1 MNEEVTMGAAGN
13 STDMAG
19 FDPKLRLTAFAGGW
33 EEHRHRHCIWIV
45 SPEGYPHHHGF
56 DEVAEALSEAFS
68 KLGGSAPITRH
79 PAEWNGRSPIV
90 LGTNLLPAIGSPA
103 MPDGTILYNLEQ
115 VDLGSS
121 WFKTGYLA
129 LLSRYP
135 VLDYSPR
142 NRDELRRI
150 GISHAGLLE
159 IGYSPILNRIP
170 TDREKDIDV
179 LFYGTVNERRARILD
194 ELKGRGLNVVSLFG
208 VYGAQ
213 RDEAIARAK
222 IVLNVHHFGAN
233 IFEIVRISY
242 LLANKVC
249 VVSEGDLDDPD
260 VALFAGG
267 IELAA
272 YEDLVDRC
280 IQLAGD
286 AARRQKVAQ
295 TGFERIRA
303 RRQAQ
308 LLERCV
314 SDGTSSAQAAPTL
327 PGKEKTIV
335 SGRAYGEGR
344 VPVDGMHFI
353 DCTFSGATF
362 IYLGGEVPIF
372 DNCRLTD
379 VTFDF
384 RGPAGN
390 TVEFLKMLIHHKV
403 ISGF

>member
-33 EEHRHRHCIWIV
+33 EAHRHRHCIWIV
-45 SPEGYPHHHGF
+45 SPEGYQHHHAF
-56 DEVAEALSEAFS
+56 DEVAEALEEAFS
-68 KLGGSAPITRH
+68 ELGGSAPITRH
-79 PAEWNGRSPIV
+79 PSQWNGRSPIV

-103 MPDGTILYNLEQ
+103 LPDGTILYNLEQ

-121 WFKTGYLA
+121 WFKTEYLA

-159 IGYSPILNRIP
+159 IGYSPVLTRIP

-179 LFYGTVNERRARILD
+179 LFYGSVNERRARVLD
-194 ELKGRGLNVVSLFG
+194 DLRSRGLNVVSLFG

-222 IVLNVHHFGAN
+222 IVLNHHHYRPN
-233 IFEIVRISY
+233 IFEMVRISY

-249 VVSEGDLDDPD
+249 VVAEGDSEDPD
-260 VALFAGG
+260 VKPLAGG

-272 YEDLVDRC
+272 YDDLVDRC
-280 IQLAGD
+280 VELVGD
-286 AARRQKVAQ
+286 AARRQKLAE
-295 TGFERIRA
+295 TGFERICG
-303 RRQAQ
+303 RRQSD
-308 LLERCV
+308 LLRRCV
-314 SDGTSSAQAAPTL
+314 LDQRSSAKAGEVAF
-327 PGKEKTIV
+327 EKKII
-335 SGRAYGEGR
+335 SGEAYSGGR
-344 VPVDGMHFI
+344 IPADGMHFVG
-353 DCTFSGATF
+353 CSFAGTTF
-362 IYLGGEVPIF
+362 IYFGGEVPIF
-372 DNCRLTD
+372 DKCQLSD

-384 RGPAGN
+384 LGPARN
-390 TVEFLKMLIHHKV
+390 TAEFLRMLIQHKV
-403 ISGF
+403 ITGL